1 MNNSSARKNI
11 LEKIREALKEPSARL
26 SPESTGSFFYR
37 KDDISLIDRFCA
49 EFAAIDGKL
58 EVCREKGAFHKR
70 LSEIR
75 NENGWQH
82 LYCSTASFRSDF
94 GLDALSFTASEAPE
108 SASAVITGCECLVAR
123 TGTIVLSSAQE
134 YGRAMTVY
142 TPVHIVVAS
151 VDQLVYDIGDGIS
164 RIVRQYGRKLPSA
177 LFFAS
182 GPSRTGDIEK
192 TLVKGV
198 HGPVQVYLF
207 LFTADGDYVTADQPG
222 YQSKIIQL

>member
-1 MNNSSARKNI
+1 MDNSSTRKNI
-11 LEKIREALKEPSARL
+11 LKKIREALTAPSVRL
-26 SPESTGSFFYR
+26 LPESSDGLFYR
-37 KDDISLIDRFCA
+37 KDDRSLLDRFCT

-58 EVCREKGAFHKR
+58 EVCREKDDFHKK

-82 LYCSTASFRSDF
+82 LYCSTASFRTDF
-94 GLDALSFTASEAPE
+94 GLDALPFTGGEVPE

-134 YGRAMTVY
+134 YGRALTVY

-151 VDQLVYDIGDGIS
+151 ADQLVEDIGDGIS
-164 RIVRQYGRKLPSA
+164 KIVRRYGRKLPSA

-207 LFTADGDYVTADQPG
+207 LFAANGDYVTDQPG
-222 YQSKIIQL
+222 YQSKIIEL